1 MRRLSIIATA
11 LLALTAACA
20 DGSTTSESSTTTTSL
35 VVTTTTTTP
44 TTTSM
49 VAPPPAEVAAI
60 VVWAPAA
67 AVTDIETAGAA
78 FESETGIAVEVV
90 PTDTETVLA
99 SLREDPAAGPHVFI
113 GPHTWAAELT
123 DLGIAEPLTPR
134 SELVAGALDAV
145 IVRGVAVAAPIGL
158 DTTVQFRNPAA
169 MAIAPADV
177 ESLSTGCP
185 NGDGVGPCLLI
196 PLDSVEGHYPFL
208 TALGGYV
215 FGPDPY
221 AGWDV
226 SNVGVDGDA
235 AVAGMTILE
244 SLVDGGSTVG
254 DGSSSVEQ
262 RFIDGTAPLLWGGL
276 DSLETIAENGGRYVV
291 EPLPTIGGQPAPV
304 LVAVSAAW
312 VNAFAP
318 GKDAAAAFVTDFLAA
333 PGTGDSLAVSLGLA
347 PVNIGFDADED
358 LAAFLQ
364 AARTGHPVPTVFQK
378 DYAWEQL
385 AAAFSQIRSGD
396 DVAGALLDAAV
407 DIRNAPAPGD
417 DA

>member
-1 MRRLSIIATA
+1 MRRLSIISTA

-20 DGSTTSESSTTTTSL
+20 DGSSTSEPSTTTTSL

-44 TTTSM
+44 TTTSV
-49 VAPPPAEVAAI
+49 VAPPAAEVDTI

-67 AVTDIETAGAA
+67 AVADIEAAGAA
-78 FESETGIAVEVV
+78 FQAETGVAIEVI
-90 PTDTETVLA
+90 PTDTDTVLA

-113 GPHTWAAELT
+113 GPHTWARELT
-123 DLGIAEPLTPR
+123 DSGIAEPIEAR
-134 SELVAGALDAV
+134 SEVVAGALDAV
-145 IVRGVAVAAPIGL
+145 TVRGVAVAAPIGL
-158 DTTVQFRNPAA
+158 DTTVQFRNPNRL
-169 MAIAPADV
+169 AIAPADV
-177 ESLSTGCP
+177 ESLASGCP

-226 SNVGVDGDA
+226 TDVGVDSEA

-254 DGSSSVEQ
+254 DGSSSVEE
-262 RFIDGTAPLLWGGL
+262 RFADGTAPLLWGGL
-276 DSLETIAENGGRYVV
+276 ETLRTVAAGGGRYVV

-304 LVAVSAAW
+304 LVTVTAAW
-312 VNAFAP
+312 VNAFAS
-318 GKDAAAAFVTDFLAA
+318 GKDVAAAFVVDHLVA
-333 PGTGDSLAVSLGLA
+333 PGTGGSLAVALRTA
-347 PVNIGFDADED
+347 PVNVGYDEDAD
-358 LAAFLQ
+358 LAAFVQ
-364 AARTGHPVPTVFQK
+364 AARTGHPVPTVFAQA
-378 DYAWEQL
+378 YSWEQL

-396 DVAGALLDAAV
+396 DVSGALLDAAV
-407 DIRNAPAPGD
+407 DIRNAPRPGD
-417 DA
+417 GS